1 MFSIMKNN
9 ITAKNMR
16 LGVTEKGCFCSFFP
30 SYPSRYGE
38 IKMGVAKDS
47 KEEMQI
53 FAYHQILDKLDALIY
68 ITDIETDE
76 IFVYESRNEG

>member
-1 MFSIMKNN
+1 
-9 ITAKNMR
+9 
-16 LGVTEKGCFCSFFP
+16 
-30 SYPSRYGE
+30 
-38 IKMGVAKDS
+38 MGVAKDS

-76 IFVYESRNEG
+76 ILYMSPGMKAEFCVKHPEGQVC